1 MMASA
6 TRPPY
11 TTLTAYVLNT
21 GTIKWQVPIGDDLQT
36 MARGGPSNTGG
47 LGARNGMVVTRS
59 GLVFVAGGDGKARA
73 YDEET
78 GQVLWSGTL
87 PGSSSGIPA
96 SYETNGRQ
104 YVVFSSVP
112 RPVRRGG
119 RGDGRGGRSDQSPAA
134 PAAAEIAPDTPR
146 GYIAFSL
153 PAHEKTT
160 PAGKN

>member
-1 MMASA
+1 
-6 TRPPY
+6 
-11 TTLTAYVLNT
+11 AYDLNR
-21 GTIKWQVPIGDDLQT
+21 GTIRWQVPIGDDLQT

-96 SYETNGRQ
+96 SYEASGRQ

-112 RPVRRGG
+112 RPAGRGG
-119 RGDGRGGRSDQSPAA
+119 GGRADGRGRGATPAA
-134 PAAAEIAPDTPR
+134 SGIAPDTPR
-146 GYIAFSL
+146 GYIAFGL
-153 PAHEKTT
+153 PAREKTS
-160 PAGKN
+160 PGIKN